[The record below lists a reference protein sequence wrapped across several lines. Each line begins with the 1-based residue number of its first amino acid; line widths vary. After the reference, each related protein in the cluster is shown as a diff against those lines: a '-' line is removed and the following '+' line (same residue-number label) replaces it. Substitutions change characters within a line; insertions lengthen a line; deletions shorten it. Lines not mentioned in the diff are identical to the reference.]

1 MNRILSFF
9 VLFVLFV
16 SCDHDDKFY
25 ENPVSLSDIKLLS
38 IRADH
43 KMLLP
48 DGKAKMCFYIT
59 AFGIKELPDYWAQYK
74 GVDNDTIMY
83 DPRVVC
89 DTFKIPED
97 VIPAGALKLY
107 DERMPFIQRQMQRR
121 ERFISMLNRENWK
134 VKRSLFESGSYRN
147 RSMRN

>member
-1 MNRILSFF
+1 M
-9 VLFVLFV
+9 FV

-59 AFGIKELPDYWAQYK
+59 AFGIKELPDYSAQYK
-74 GVDNDTIMY
+74 GVDNDTVVY
-83 DPRVVC
+83 DPHVVC
-89 DTFKIPED
+89 DTFKF
-97 VIPAGALKLY
+97 
-107 DERMPFIQRQMQRR
+107 RMPFIQRQMQRR